1 MTKSIKE
8 TPRYPTYL
16 VGLARLS
23 TVYFNLL
30 CVHFS
35 TKLSAAFLSVF
46 NCNAEQLARSVLV
59 SGENKT
65 K

>member
-16 VGLARLS
+16 VGLAPLS

-46 NCNAEQLARSVLV
+46 NCNAE
-59 SGENKT
+59 
-65 K
+65 